1 MEIRDLDLKQFIES
15 ETGMRFNKANKINS
29 PFNAA
34 DKTPSFS
41 IYFDRNNNKWKFKDF
56 SNGEQGDILDFCMKY
71 KGLNPRDARKYLGL
85 TVESTDEENQIKKIT
100 G

>member
-41 IYFDRNNNKWKFKDF
+41 IYFDRNNNKWKFRRFLRMSYIRRISK
-56 SNGEQGDILDFCMKY
+56 L
-71 KGLNPRDARKYLGL
+71 LL
-85 TVESTDEENQIKKIT
+85 
-100 G
+100 